1 MLSYKDRDAGVAGRA
16 LNEAAAVLVVTQQ
29 EFRRWRGAVAVGAA
43 DALHSRISR

>member
-1 MLSYKDRDAGVAGRA
+1 MLGGSKGDARA
-16 LNEAAAVLVVTQQ
+16 ALRAQNEAAAVLVVTQQ